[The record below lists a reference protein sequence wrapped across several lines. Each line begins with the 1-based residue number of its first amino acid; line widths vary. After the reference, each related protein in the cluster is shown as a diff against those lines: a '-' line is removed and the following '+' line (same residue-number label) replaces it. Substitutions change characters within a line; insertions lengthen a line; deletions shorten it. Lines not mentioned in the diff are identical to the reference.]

1 MKYEQQLAQAPM
13 PPGKKKVLLA
23 ALKLFA
29 DKGFH
34 ATTTAKIAQQA
45 GVSEGT
51 IYKYFTSKENL
62 LTELLSPMLNT
73 IKDNFFN
80 QLNNYEQL
88 PALINFFVNDR
99 SQFVI
104 ANYSFFKLLF
114 QELLLGESSVVQLFH
129 AMLSGSAGILAKLA
143 SLQQRFSEINSQL
156 TPIQI
161 LRIFIGPFIAYVF
174 QKQLL
179 PDSSMTSQQSD
190 LQLVQQQIL
199 AGLTAPQP

>member
-1 MKYEQQLAQAPM
+1 MKCEQQLAQAPM

-73 IKDNFFN
+73 IKDNFLN

-104 ANYSFFKLLF
+104 ANYNFFKLLL

-143 SLQQRFSEINSQL
+143 SLQQRFSEINTQL

-161 LRIFIGPFIAYVF
+161 ARIFIGPLIAYVF
-174 QKQLL
+174 QEQML

>member
-1 MKYEQQLAQAPM
+1 M
-13 PPGKKKVLLA
+13 LL
-23 ALKLFA
+23 
-29 DKGFH
+29 
-34 ATTTAKIAQQA
+34 
-45 GVSEGT
+45 
-51 IYKYFTSKENL
+51 
-62 LTELLSPMLNT
+62 
-73 IKDNFFN
+73 
-80 QLNNYEQL
+80 
-88 PALINFFVNDR
+88 
-99 SQFVI
+99 
-104 ANYSFFKLLF
+104 
-114 QELLLGESSVVQLFH
+114 QELLLGESSVVQLLQ
-129 AMLSGSAGILAKLA
+129 AILTGSTGILAKLA

>member
-1 MKYEQQLAQAPM
+1 M
-13 PPGKKKVLLA
+13 LL
-23 ALKLFA
+23 
-29 DKGFH
+29 
-34 ATTTAKIAQQA
+34 
-45 GVSEGT
+45 
-51 IYKYFTSKENL
+51 
-62 LTELLSPMLNT
+62 
-73 IKDNFFN
+73 
-80 QLNNYEQL
+80 
-88 PALINFFVNDR
+88 
-99 SQFVI
+99 
-104 ANYSFFKLLF
+104 

-199 AGLTAPQP
+199 AGLTAPQQ

>member
-1 MKYEQQLAQAPM
+1 M
-13 PPGKKKVLLA
+13 LL
-23 ALKLFA
+23 
-29 DKGFH
+29 
-34 ATTTAKIAQQA
+34 
-45 GVSEGT
+45 
-51 IYKYFTSKENL
+51 
-62 LTELLSPMLNT
+62 
-73 IKDNFFN
+73 
-80 QLNNYEQL
+80 
-88 PALINFFVNDR
+88 
-99 SQFVI
+99 
-104 ANYSFFKLLF
+104 

-129 AMLSGSAGILAKLA
+129 TMLSGSAGILAKLA

-156 TPIQI
+156 THIQI